1 MTVTVINLRDFLD
14 AFTLERAEQV
24 LSTFSCDLNSDIE
37 NFIKNDAIDFS
48 NRGITQTHLVMGNA
62 DGAEVL
68 LGYFAL
74 TNKVL
79 PISPEHVSKSLL
91 KKVSRFGIPDE
102 NTGIYN
108 IPLPLIAQLGKNYSD
123 HLDQYLTGNLLL
135 EIACGK
141 VASIQRELSGKLVYI
156 ECENKKRLVEFY
168 SKNQFRDIGNGIPNP
183 TTGLLQ
189 MIRYL

>member
-1 MTVTVINLRDFLD
+1 MTRLLWRVKQI
-14 AFTLERAEQV
+14 
-24 LSTFSCDLNSDIE
+24 LSTFSCKLNSDIE

-48 NRGITQTHLVMGNA
+48 NRGITQTHLVLGEA
-62 DGAEVL
+62 YGSEVL

-74 TNKVL
+74 TNKIL
-79 PISPEHVSKSLL
+79 PISPDNISKNLL
-91 KKVSRFGIPDE
+91 KKISRFGIPDE
-102 NTGIYN
+102 NTGVYH
-108 IPLPLIAQLGKNYSD
+108 IPLPLIAQLGKNYS
-123 HLDQYLTGNLLL
+123 GNLNRYFNGDLLL

-156 ECENKKRLVEFY
+156 ECENKKQLIEFY
-168 SKNQFRDIGNGIPNP
+168 SRNQFRAIGNGIPNA